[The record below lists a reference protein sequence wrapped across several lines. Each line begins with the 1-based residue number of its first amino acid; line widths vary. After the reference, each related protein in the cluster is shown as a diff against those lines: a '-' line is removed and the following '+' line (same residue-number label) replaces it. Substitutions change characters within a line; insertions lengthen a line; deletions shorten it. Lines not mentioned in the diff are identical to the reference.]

1 MMSVL
6 HKLEAKPEQ
15 SEDQQSVA
23 PTLRHQQQGARQSG
37 LEQPKPFDAP
47 WQAQA
52 FAMAVKAHEAGCFE
66 WPEFSQELGAQL
78 ARKAPATSPASNAS
92 YYEAWLRT
100 LENILH
106 KTNHIHESQLEK
118 RQQAWRRAAE
128 STPHGEPIELAADA
142 RQIEDDA
149 R

>member
-1 MMSVL
+1 
-6 HKLEAKPEQ
+6 
-15 SEDQQSVA
+15 
-23 PTLRHQQQGARQSG
+23 
-37 LEQPKPFDAP
+37 
-47 WQAQA
+47 
-52 FAMAVKAHEAGCFE
+52 MAVQAHEAGCFE

-106 KTNHIHESQLEK
+106 KKNHIHESQLEK